1 MSIVKEIGPAGDWI
15 TNRAAV
21 GKASSWTTRKTWAV
35 LYGTDGSKIGLESN
49 AVDTQFNTP
58 EPGIDSISVK
68 FKGSLGSLRE
78 VSVNYTC
85 WTNDQLKSMSK
96 SYMQLGRSVAL
107 LFGWSVTD
115 EGDRTN
121 VSSDGIAKGSTFTAF
136 HTDIKKVVKKNRGCV
151 TGYKGQVDNFTFA
164 LNDNGSYTCT
174 CHFITPGEAAL
185 DVNMDLSTDGDGVK
199 SDQPDGK
206 AKKPTNLVKK
216 LLTTKSAIIR
226 VNKPSKNRY
235 FNVVLERER
244 NKQEQDAESW
254 YETAKRLGGIN
265 SLQDTDTPYITWGY
279 LEKFIIPS
287 IFPTDKNDASIYTID
302 STDIEVINHPTV
314 HALDPSVAHI
324 PGKSVMDDTTEAI
337 TGLPPASDW
346 TGKLTEIYINLNFLI
361 DKAQQSKKLQDFLNS
376 VLDGITSAC
385 NNQFDFSVQVSDED
399 PSKLRVVDSSYVQ
412 SDRILPHVIEMY
424 GDKSVCKNVSLDTQ
438 VPQGMKAEIIYGSNA
453 DAGGTS
459 NYESAEF
466 SFQPGQDELTPSN
479 NDLKQPLTKT
489 EQAEA
494 DKALKDAEQQLQDKN
509 VKAEELYATAV
520 ADLFGGIDKTTL
532 DSVKGA
538 FNSLPKTTQAVKDEK
553 DKKGE
558 NVLIPLNLSFDLDGI
573 DGIPYGAMIQ
583 GNFIPGVYKEF
594 ADFMVKGISHDVSA
608 DEWKTSIE
616 TIMRRKS

>member
-1 MSIVKEIGPAGDWI
+1 
-15 TNRAAV
+15 
-21 GKASSWTTRKTWAV
+21 
-35 LYGTDGSKIGLESN
+35 
-49 AVDTQFNTP
+49 
-58 EPGIDSISVK
+58 
-68 FKGSLGSLRE
+68 
-78 VSVNYTC
+78 
-85 WTNDQLKSMSK
+85 
-96 SYMQLGRSVAL
+96 
-107 LFGWSVTD
+107 
-115 EGDRTN
+115 
-121 VSSDGIAKGSTFTAF
+121 
-136 HTDIKKVVKKNRGCV
+136 
-151 TGYKGQVDNFTFA
+151 
-164 LNDNGSYTCT
+164 
-174 CHFITPGEAAL
+174 
-185 DVNMDLSTDGDGVK
+185 
-199 SDQPDGK
+199 
-206 AKKPTNLVKK
+206 
-216 LLTTKSAIIR
+216 
-226 VNKPSKNRY
+226 
-235 FNVVLERER
+235 
-244 NKQEQDAESW
+244 
-254 YETAKRLGGIN
+254 
-265 SLQDTDTPYITWGY
+265 
-279 LEKFIIPS
+279 
-287 IFPTDKNDASIYTID
+287 YTID

-583 GNFIPGVYKEF
+583 GNFIP
-594 ADFMVKGISHDVSA
+594 
-608 DEWKTSIE
+608 
-616 TIMRRKS
+616 